1 VGGAIEVQGRTS
13 VGGGAGEVGEAFRA
27 PEMKGAGGGARTGGT
42 FTAPG
47 MKGAENGANGGA
59 GRTLFSRF
67 FHSCVALGHERPER
81 KVGVGVH
88 FSPSRVIS

>member
-1 VGGAIEVQGRTS
+1 MQGRTS
-13 VGGGAGEVGEAFRA
+13 IGGGAGEIGEAFRA
-27 PEMKGAGGGARTGGT
+27 PGMKGAGGRARAGEA

-47 MKGAENGANGGA
+47 MKGAGDDAGGGA
-59 GRTLFSRF
+59 GKTWFSRF

-88 FSPSRVIS
+88 FSPSRVRSW